1 MGVAEHPY
9 YPSFGY
15 QVSSY
20 YAASSRFGEL
30 SLAKL
35 MSGTMVDLLRLID
48 RAHELGLRVIMDVVH
63 AHACT
68 NEGEGLSRF
77 DGSDDIYFKSHLHPE
92 WRT

>member
-20 YAASSRFGEL
+20 YAAS
-30 SLAKL
+30 
-35 MSGTMVDLLRLID
+35 SGTMVDLLRLID